1 MQYFHF
7 ENLVRNVANEVNA
20 IIPIISLKD
29 VSKDEWKQQLPVIIK
44 DATGHPPELAL
55 CTHLD
60 HVIIEF
66 YSYCIRCTC
75 AYVLMC
81 TTIGCA

>member
-7 ENLVRNVANEVNA
+7 EHLVRHVADEVNA

-29 VSKDEWKQQLPVIIK
+29 VSKVEWKQQLPAIIK
-44 DATGHPPELAL
+44 DATGRPPELAL

-60 HVIIEF
+60 QVIIEF
-66 YSYCIRCTC
+66 YLCCIRCTC

-81 TTIGCA
+81 TNVSR